1 MFNRCVLGKLNLEV
15 HIKIFVLRHTLNES
29 SKPDVDA
36 LNLML
41 GVFRNKMGDFLGEDE
56 EFTFMDV
63 ELCLNSRILSG
74 LLFDE

>member
-1 MFNRCVLGKLNLEV
+1 M
-15 HIKIFVLRHTLNES
+15 NES

-63 ELCLNSRILSG
+63 ELCLNS
-74 LLFDE
+74 